1 MKNKKA
7 FIGIIAAALVVAAVV
22 VAIVLILNINSSHVS
37 VKVTLPPEDSDGG
50 STTYETTG
58 DSNAKEANKAILKEV
73 YKKDDY
79 FRAIRD
85 DEAEE
90 IAKKIDEAGCGKIK
104 SSFIG
109 APPVGRATHWY
120 NFTDEDHGFMDVYL
134 LDDKYQVA
142 LDCSK

>member
-1 MKNKKA
+1 MKNKKT
-7 FIGIIAAALVVAAVV
+7 FIGVIAAALIVAAVV
-22 VAIVLILNINSSHVS
+22 VAAVLILNINSSHVS
-37 VKVTLPPEDSDGG
+37 VEVTPPPEDSDGG
-50 STTYETTG
+50 STIYKTTG

-73 YKKDDY
+73 YKKTDN
-79 FRAIRD
+79 FRAIKD
-85 DEAEE
+85 EEAEE

-109 APPVGRATHWY
+109 APPVGSATHWH
-120 NFTDEDHGFMDVYL
+120 NFTDGDHGFMDVYL